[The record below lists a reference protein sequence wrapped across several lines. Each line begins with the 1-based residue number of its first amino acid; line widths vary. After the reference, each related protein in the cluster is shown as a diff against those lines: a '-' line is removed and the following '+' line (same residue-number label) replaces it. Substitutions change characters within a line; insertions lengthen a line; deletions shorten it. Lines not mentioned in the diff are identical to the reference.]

1 MNFNDSSSNC
11 EDRKQKTTTL
21 TLISYNNN
29 SDEDKKAKGTIKY
42 VIERYLKFQD
52 CINRLEAAQMENK
65 INHIEKNKTEEDSLK
80 EYKKQFIKN
89 DKLLKTQQIFKSER
103 QNVSTEEIDEIV
115 LSSND
120 DKRMQSS
127 DQ

>member
-1 MNFNDSSSNC
+1 
-11 EDRKQKTTTL
+11 
-21 TLISYNNN
+21 
-29 SDEDKKAKGTIKY
+29 
-42 VIERYLKFQD
+42 
-52 CINRLEAAQMENK
+52 MENK

-103 QNVSTEEIDEIV
+103 QNVSTEEIDKIV

>member
-1 MNFNDSSSNC
+1 
-11 EDRKQKTTTL
+11 
-21 TLISYNNN
+21 
-29 SDEDKKAKGTIKY
+29 
-42 VIERYLKFQD
+42 
-52 CINRLEAAQMENK
+52 MENK

-80 EYKKQFIKN
+80 EYKKQLIKN
-89 DKLLKTQQIFKSER
+89 DKLLKTQQVFKSER